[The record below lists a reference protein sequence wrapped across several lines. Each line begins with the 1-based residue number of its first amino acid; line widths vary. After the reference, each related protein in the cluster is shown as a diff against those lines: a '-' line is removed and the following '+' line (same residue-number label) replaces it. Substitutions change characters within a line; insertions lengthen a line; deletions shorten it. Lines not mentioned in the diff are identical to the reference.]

1 MSGGGDRGM
10 GSASGMFPSM
20 AESTQGRPS
29 TTSAVKLGGGEGR
42 GRNRN
47 VLPGMTTG
55 GGVVG
60 RTTAIGRWE
69 AKVQGSG
76 DGVGRGSHSGDGEDD
91 DDDDSDEEEDDGE
104 YGEYGEYGGGG
115 GGVSGGQPP
124 SAVDDR
130 VVGPN
135 ESPNRQ
141 HVRRR
146 STLQRVGS
154 HPNMRKRWRGAKAE
168 GAPGAGGAPS
178 PGIMFSDQPFPS
190 SVSPEKR
197 RQKRRSRSPGRRRG
211 SKGGRGRGRAR
222 QGDGGGGGR
231 NGSRGSPA
239 AATAAAKAAAKAKA
253 KAEAELNQQQRQQQK
268 QERQQQHN
276 KQQHLLSDDDGDGN
290 SSGGGDGGG
299 GGGDESLFVANDEGF
314 HNPYNYDARDPT
326 GGGGS
331 GGGGGGSGG
340 YSDGEDVE
348 CSSRDASEVSDED
361 ATVDYGGKEE
371 EEEEEEADG
380 VAWSPRSVVEEQ
392 WDERAGQQK
401 QQQQQQ
407 EKKQQQQQEKKQQ
420 QEQQE
425 QQEQE
430 QQAQQAQQ
438 QSPQVPQA
446 QQGHVI
452 ALESEYPISGVLHE
466 VTVRIVGTGAAKQLV
481 VEAWPTAVEGGV
493 ERRGEPRGAALSFA
507 DLVSLARVY
516 PQLLQEKGAVG
527 RELIGMLVLEPRSNA
542 PGGMGLGVDV
552 SLLGT
557 PTEEYIV

>member
-1 MSGGGDRGM
+1 MMSGGGSRGM
-10 GSASGMFPSM
+10 GSANGMFPSM
-20 AESTQGRPS
+20 AESTHGRPS
-29 TTSAVKLGGGEGR
+29 TTSALKLGGGEGR
-42 GRNRN
+42 GGRDRN
-47 VLPGMTTG
+47 VLPGMRTG

-60 RTTAIGRWE
+60 RTTAISRWE

-76 DGVGRGSHSGDGEDD
+76 DDVGPPANAAESRGGDRGSHRGDGEDEE

-104 YGEYGEYGGGG
+104 YDEYGGG
-115 GGVSGGQPP
+115 GGVSGGQSP
-124 SAVDDR
+124 SAVDDL
-130 VVGPN
+130 VVEPN

-154 HPNMRKRWRGAKAE
+154 HPNMRKRWRGAKAAE

-178 PGIMFSDQPFPS
+178 PGITFSDQPFPS

-211 SKGGRGRGRAR
+211 SKGDRGRGRAR

-253 KAEAELNQQQRQQQK
+253 TAKAEAELNQQQWQQQK
-268 QERQQQHN
+268 QEGQKQHN

-299 GGGDESLFVANDEGF
+299 GGGEESLFVADDEGY
-314 HNPYNYDARDPT
+314 HNPYNYDARGPM

-340 YSDGEDVE
+340 YSDGEDGE
-348 CSSRDASEVSDED
+348 YSSRDASEVSDED

-371 EEEEEEADG
+371 EEEGEEEEADG
-380 VAWSPRSVVEEQ
+380 VAWSPRSVAEEQ
-392 WDERAGQQK
+392 WDERAEQQK

-407 EKKQQQQQEKKQQ
+407 EKKQQQE
-420 QEQQE
+420 
-425 QQEQE
+425 
-430 QQAQQAQQ
+430 
-438 QSPQVPQA
+438 

-481 VEAWPTAVEGGV
+481 VEAWPTAVGGGA

-542 PGGMGLGVDV
+542 PGGIGLGVDV

-557 PTEEYIV
+557 PTEEYTV